1 MTASATAIPI
11 VAIVGRPNVGKS
23 TLFNRIVGERLAI
36 VEDVAG
42 VTRDRLYREGQWLD
56 RRFLAVDTGGITL
69 EDDPIKKQVGDQARL
84 AIDEADVIIFVVDGK
99 EGLHSLDQDVANI
112 LRRTSKPV
120 ILAINKVDQH
130 DPLSTAEFYALGFG
144 EGFPISAE
152 HALGIGD
159 LLDGVLKN
167 FPPEL
172 EEEET
177 EAIKVA
183 LIGRPNAGKSSILN
197 AILGEE
203 RVIVSPIPGTT
214 RDAIDTA
221 FRCEGQDY
229 ILVDTAGIRRKARVE
244 EAVEYYSVLRA
255 LRAVER
261 TDVTLMVLDATDFS
275 TEQDKRVAGIAQKAG
290 KAVIIVVNKWDLIE
304 KSGETVKN
312 FTAELRHQFAFLN
325 YAPVLFVSAKT
336 GKGINRILPEVYKV
350 ANEYTK
356 RIPTNVLNNLVRDV
370 IALHHPPSRKGKQL
384 KIYYTAQIKVKPP
397 TFQLWVNDPELMHF
411 SYERFLENRL
421 RDEFGF
427 TGSPLRFIL
436 KKRAGKDGK

>member
-1 MTASATAIPI
+1 MENDGDDLSHH
-11 VAIVGRPNVGKS
+11 
-23 TLFNRIVGERLAI
+23 
-36 VEDVAG
+36 
-42 VTRDRLYREGQWLD
+42 
-56 RRFLAVDTGGITL
+56 VD
-69 EDDPIKKQVGDQARL
+69 
-84 AIDEADVIIFVVDGK
+84 
-99 EGLHSLDQDVANI
+99 HY
-112 LRRTSKPV
+112 
-120 ILAINKVDQH
+120 

-159 LLDGVLKN
+159 LLDRVLKN

-177 EAIKVA
+177 EAIRVA

-214 RDAIDTA
+214 RDAIDTG
-221 FRCEGQDY
+221 FCYEGQDY

-244 EAVEYYSVLRA
+244 EAVEYYSIVRA

-275 TEQDKRVAGIAQKAG
+275 TEQDKRVAGIAQEAG
-290 KAVIIVVNKWDLIE
+290 KAVIIVVNKWDLIK
-304 KSGETVKN
+304 KSGETAKN
-312 FTAELRHQFAFLN
+312 FTEELRYQLAFLN

-336 GKGINRILPEVYKV
+336 GKGINRILPEVAKV

-356 RIPTNVLNNLVRDV
+356 RIPTNILNNVVRDA

-384 KIYYTAQIKVKPP
+384 KIYYATQQVKP
-397 TFQLWVNDPELMHF
+397 HF
-411 SYERFLENRL
+411 PAVGE
-421 RDEFGF
+421 
-427 TGSPLRFIL
+427 
-436 KKRAGKDGK
+436 

>member
-1 MTASATAIPI
+1 MTASAAVLPI

-99 EGLHSLDQDVANI
+99 EGLHPLDQDVANI

-120 ILAINKVDQH
+120 ILAINKVDH
-130 DPLSTAEFYALGFG
+130 YDPLSTAEFYALGFG

-159 LLDGVLKN
+159 LLDRVLKN

-177 EAIKVA
+177 EAIRVA

-214 RDAIDTA
+214 RDAIDTG
-221 FRCEGQDY
+221 FCYEGQDY

-244 EAVEYYSVLRA
+244 EAVEYYSIVRA

-275 TEQDKRVAGIAQKAG
+275 TEQDKRVAGIAQEAG
-290 KAVIIVVNKWDLIE
+290 KAVIIVVNKWDLIK
-304 KSGETVKN
+304 KSGETAKN
-312 FTAELRHQFAFLN
+312 FTEELRYQLAFLN

-336 GKGINRILPEVYKV
+336 GKGINRILPEVAKV

-356 RIPTNVLNNLVRDV
+356 RIPTNILNNVVRDA

-384 KIYYTAQIKVKPP
+384 KIYYAAQLKVKPP

-436 KKRAGKDGK
+436 KKRAGKGGK

>member
-1 MTASATAIPI
+1 MTASAAAIPI

-42 VTRDRLYREGQWLD
+42 VTRDRLYREGQWLG

-99 EGLHSLDQDVANI
+99 EGLHPLDQDVANI

-120 ILAINKVDQH
+120 ILAINKVDH
-130 DPLSTAEFYALGFG
+130 YDPLSVAEFYALGFG
-144 EGFPISAE
+144 EGLPISAE
-152 HALGIGD
+152 HALSIGD
-159 LLDGVLKN
+159 LLDRVQEN

-177 EAIKVA
+177 EAIRVA

-275 TEQDKRVAGIAQKAG
+275 TEQDKRVAGIAREAG
-290 KAVIIVVNKWDLIE
+290 KAVIIIVNKWDLIE
-304 KSGETVKN
+304 KSGETAKK
-312 FTAELRHQFAFLN
+312 FTEELRYQFAFLN
-325 YAPVLFVSAKT
+325 YAPVLFISAKT

-356 RIPTNVLNNLVRDV
+356 RIPTNVLNNLIQDA
-370 IALHHPPSRKGKQL
+370 IAVHHPPSRKGKQL
-384 KIYYTAQIKVKPP
+384 KIYYTAQIRVKPP

-436 KKRAGKDGK
+436 KKRAGKGGK

>member
-1 MTASATAIPI
+1 MTASAAVLPI

-99 EGLHSLDQDVANI
+99 EGLHPLDQDVANI

-120 ILAINKVDQH
+120 ILAINKVDH
-130 DPLSTAEFYALGFG
+130 YDPLSTAEFYALGFG

-159 LLDGVLKN
+159 LLDRVLKN

-177 EAIKVA
+177 EAIRVA

-197 AILGEE
+197 AIL
-203 RVIVSPIPGTT
+203 
-214 RDAIDTA
+214 
-221 FRCEGQDY
+221 
-229 ILVDTAGIRRKARVE
+229 
-244 EAVEYYSVLRA
+244 
-255 LRAVER
+255 
-261 TDVTLMVLDATDFS
+261 
-275 TEQDKRVAGIAQKAG
+275 
-290 KAVIIVVNKWDLIE
+290 
-304 KSGETVKN
+304 
-312 FTAELRHQFAFLN
+312 
-325 YAPVLFVSAKT
+325 
-336 GKGINRILPEVYKV
+336 
-350 ANEYTK
+350 
-356 RIPTNVLNNLVRDV
+356 
-370 IALHHPPSRKGKQL
+370 
-384 KIYYTAQIKVKPP
+384 
-397 TFQLWVNDPELMHF
+397 
-411 SYERFLENRL
+411 
-421 RDEFGF
+421 
-427 TGSPLRFIL
+427 
-436 KKRAGKDGK
+436 